1 MIYIDKTTFLC
12 VIVRP
17 ASAVVR
23 TFAFSPL
30 RHRFD
35 SRSRRNVTF
44 CLFCGHHSGHVFFRI
59 ISSSSTPQH
68 LTIYKIK
75 KYFSTKQIA
84 GNCSYHSKFV
94 PTVVNLILL
103 GRSAGHTPGPNIM
116 QPQRGG
122 NSLPW
127 KNTNTHT
134 GCSLG
139 AYRLKQGNKL
149 KCGHNH
155 LKFTY

>member
-1 MIYIDKTTFLC
+1 MITKLKNANNFEPANCKRCTAMIYIDKTTFLC

-35 SRSRRNVTF
+35 SRSRRNVIF
-44 CLFCGHHSGHVFFRI
+44 CLFCGR
-59 ISSSSTPQH
+59 
-68 LTIYKIK
+68 

-84 GNCSYHSKFV
+84 GNCIYHSKFV